1 MADPTNDGRDNNR
14 PPDPPPE
21 DPQPETP
28 RDDPRSSDQ
37 LSGDDEATR
46 DNEGRDNNRP
56 PDPPPEDPQPETPRD
71 DPRTEE
77 QSADH
82 YSNQQPEPS
91 GSFDAVR
98 NDGRREDVPTDT
110 QRAAVNDA
118 LDNIDNRPG
127 PTEAGDHQTR
137 RDDPTALDA
146 VDEPTPDT
154 TDAQLPPD
162 GPNPFS
168 DQPPKPTGT
177 FDAIRDDAP
186 TGDVPTDTRRAA
198 INDALDAINKPT
210 DPPDD
215 PTPEPPDNPPDG
227 PNPFSDQPPKPTGTF
242 DAIRDDAPTG
252 DVPTDTQR
260 AAINDALDAI
270 DKPTDPPDDPTPEV
284 APEIGEVEKPDTAA
298 VHTARFME
306 DSVESIPFS
315 LDDPDSVAADALA
328 LTDARERLES
338 AQEKRNF
345 SEAVPESLA
354 WGVINTRYADSQR
367 ITSYQLDASSKGAF
381 DAAFSVETDSGPI
394 VVVMEL
400 KGGPNQHRLGSRQ
413 IGADRYQ
420 QGTREYLHDV
430 SAAYRARD
438 AGDRSEPADN
448 YFAQDLARALE
459 EDRVHYLLVEEGQI
473 SVDMIEARVRR
484 FNIDS

>member
-154 TDAQLPPD
+154 TDAQL
-162 GPNPFS
+162 
-168 DQPPKPTGT
+168 
-177 FDAIRDDAP
+177 
-186 TGDVPTDTRRAA
+186 
-198 INDALDAINKPT
+198 
-210 DPPDD
+210 
-215 PTPEPPDNPPDG
+215 PPDG